1 MPILCVMDD
10 IMDVL
15 GRKNQISKIGQA
27 RFEAVF
33 YHAAIGI
40 DIIDEDGRIVDCN
53 PAFEKMFGYT
63 RSELRAMTFMDLTHP
78 DDVDEGRH
86 LHLEILAGKRTH
98 FQIEKRYYRKDGSL
112 LWARVTVSVFDTDT
126 SDAKL
131 VIAMVEDVTAQR
143 QSASALRESEERF
156 RRLSTAAFEGIFIHR
171 GGVILDTNEQFV
183 RLLGLSHV
191 EELIGH
197 NGWRYVVRETRRR
210 AIEHMRN
217 KDERP
222 FEGHIVTKDKQVIP
236 IEVVG
241 REIPWK
247 GTTVGVVAIRNIQ
260 ERKEAEGARRVLE
273 HQLFQA
279 ERLATVGTVVSGIVH
294 NLRGPLTG
302 ILGYAEL
309 LKLRYPS
316 EEFINRIQN
325 SANHMNEMIENIL
338 VKGRRKQKD
347 EWIDVHQ
354 LLQRELEFLAAD
366 HFFKHGVKTETSF
379 ANDVPHFWGA
389 YTDLSQVFG
398 NLLRNAVE
406 AMYDREIQV
415 LRVSTSVQDEQICVD
430 IQDTGCGIPQS
441 RIATL
446 FDAFVTTKGGD
457 GKTAPQGTGLGLYMV
472 QRLLKEYGASIDVSS
487 EEGVGTLFQ
496 VRLPFKR
503 ETA

>member
-1 MPILCVMDD
+1 
-10 IMDVL
+10 MDVL
-15 GRKNQISKIGQA
+15 GRKNEISKIGQA

-53 PAFEKMFGYT
+53 PAFEKMFGYA

-78 DDVDEGRH
+78 DDVAEGRQ
-86 LHLEILAGKRTH
+86 LHLEILAGKRVH

-126 SDAKL
+126 SDAHL
-131 VIAMVEDVTAQR
+131 VIAMVEDVTDQK
-143 QSASALRESEERF
+143 QSESALRESEERF

-171 GGVILDTNEQFV
+171 GGVILDANDQFA
-183 RLLGLSHV
+183 RLLGLSNGA
-191 EELIGH
+191 ELIGT

-222 FEGHIVTKDKQVIP
+222 FEGHIVTKDKKIVP

-241 REIPWK
+241 REIPWE

-260 ERKEAEGARRVLE
+260 ERKEAEDARRVLE
-273 HQLFQA
+273 HQLFHA

-294 NLRGPLTG
+294 NLKGPLTG
-302 ILGYAEL
+302 ILGYSDL
-309 LKLRYPS
+309 LKLRYPN

-325 SANHMNEMIENIL
+325 SAHHMNEMIENIL
-338 VKGRRKQKD
+338 VKGRRQQKD

-366 HFFKHGVKTETSF
+366 HFFKHGVKTEISF
-379 ANDVPHFWGA
+379 ANDVPQFWGA

-406 AMYDREIQV
+406 AMFDREMQV
-415 LRVSTSVQDEQICVD
+415 LRVSTSLQEGHICVD

-441 RIATL
+441 QMATL
-446 FDAFVTTKGGD
+446 FDAFVTTKSGD
-457 GKTAPQGTGLGLYMV
+457 GKTAPLGTGLGLYMV
-472 QRLLKEYGASIDVSS
+472 QRLLMEYNASIHVSS
-487 EEGVGTLFQ
+487 EEGVGTVFQ
-496 VRLPFKR
+496 VRLPLGRK
-503 ETA
+503 AL

>member
-1 MPILCVMDD
+1 
-10 IMDVL
+10 MDVL
-15 GRKNQISKIGQA
+15 GRKNEISKIGQA

-33 YHAAIGI
+33 YHASIGI
-40 DIIDEDGRIVDCN
+40 DIIDEDGCIVDCN

-78 DDVDEGRH
+78 EDVVEGRD
-86 LHLEILAGKRTH
+86 LHLELLAGKRAD

-112 LWARVTVSVFDTDT
+112 LWARVTVSAFDTDT
-126 SDAKL
+126 SDAHL
-131 VIAMVEDVTAQR
+131 VIAMVEDVTDQK
-143 QSASALRESEERF
+143 QSESALRESEERF

-171 GGVILDTNEQFV
+171 GGVILDANDQFA
-183 RLLGLSHV
+183 RLLGLSNGA
-191 EELIGH
+191 ELIGT

-222 FEGHIVTKDKQVIP
+222 FEGHIVTKDKKIVP

-247 GTTVGVVAIRNIQ
+247 GITVGVVAIRNIQ
-260 ERKEAEGARRVLE
+260 ERKEAEDARRVLE

-294 NLRGPLTG
+294 NLKGPLTG
-302 ILGYAEL
+302 ILGYSDL
-309 LKLRYPS
+309 LKLKHPT
-316 EEFINRIQN
+316 EEYINRIQS

-338 VKGRRKQKD
+338 VKGRRQQKD

-354 LLQRELEFLAAD
+354 LLQRELEFLSAD
-366 HFFKHGVKTETSF
+366 HFFKHGVKTDISF
-379 ANDVPHFWGA
+379 ATDLPHFWGA

-406 AMYDREIQV
+406 AMFDRETQV
-415 LRVSTSVQDEQICVD
+415 LRVSTSVQNDHICVD
-430 IQDTGCGIPQS
+430 IQDTGCGISQS

-446 FDAFVTTKGGD
+446 FDAFVTTKSGD
-457 GKTAPQGTGLGLYMV
+457 GKTAPLGTGLGLYMV
-472 QRLLKEYGASIDVSS
+472 QRLLMEYNATIHVSS

-496 VRLPFKR
+496 VRLPLKH
-503 ETA
+503 EAS